1 MGVNVNEQLAEE
13 LHKPVIKRFKRGK
26 VYGRSKDDI
35 WAAALGEMGSL
46 SPKNEN
52 VKHLLYVIDI
62 FTKYTCVKL
71 LKDKKGITV
80 LNVFIEI
87 VNKCNRRRDRS

>member
-1 MGVNVNEQLAEE
+1 MNVNEQLAEE
-13 LHKPVIKRFKRGK
+13 LRKPVIKRFKRRK
-26 VYGRSKDDI
+26 VYGRFKDNI
-35 WAAALGEMGSL
+35 WGAALGEMGSL

-52 VKHLLYVIDI
+52 VTHLLYVIDI

-87 VNKCNRRRDRS
+87 VNKCNRRRNKS

>member
-1 MGVNVNEQLAEE
+1 
-13 LHKPVIKRFKRGK
+13 
-26 VYGRSKDDI
+26 
-35 WAAALGEMGSL
+35 MGSL

-52 VKHLLYVIDI
+52 VTHLLYVIDI

-87 VNKCNRRRDRS
+87 VNKCNRRRNKS

>member
-1 MGVNVNEQLAEE
+1 MNVNEKLAEE
-13 LHKPVIKRFKRGK
+13 LHKPVIKRFKKRK
-26 VYGRSKDDI
+26 VYGRFKDNI

-80 LNVFIEI
+80 VNVFIEI
-87 VNKCNRRRDRS
+87 VNKCNRTRNKS